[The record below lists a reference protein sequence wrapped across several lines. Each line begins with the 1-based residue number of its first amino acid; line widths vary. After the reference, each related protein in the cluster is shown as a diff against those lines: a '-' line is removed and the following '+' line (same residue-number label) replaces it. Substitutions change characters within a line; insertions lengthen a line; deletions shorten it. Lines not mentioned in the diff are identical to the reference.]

1 MAYRPVREMPT
12 PPEKP
17 PKKKPKLTTA
27 SFAHSGYVLVED
39 APAYDPR
46 QVQFMK
52 KQGLQRSR
60 PDDEPEPKK
69 GSVLLPIGGGLFIGL
84 LLLLFTIINVLLP
97 AWNGLTTQWHYGDNH
112 ISHYEQ
118 SGHHFVGEVY
128 RGFVTVYAIPE
139 GHPEK
144 AQTFML
150 QSAQDNAV
158 VVFETRDVNSD
169 GIPNVTIGTEGS
181 PIGVTL
187 YGTKDSTFNKQ
198 PPEAGK

>member
-1 MAYRPVREMPT
+1 MAYRPVRELPD
-12 PPEKP
+12 PPKQP
-17 PKKKPKLTTA
+17 AKKKPKLTTA

-46 QVQFMK
+46 QVQYMHK
-52 KQGLQRSR
+52 KDLQ
-60 PDDEPEPKK
+60 PKR
-69 GSVLLPIGGGLFIGL
+69 GSILLPLGGGLFIGL
-84 LLLLFTIINVLLP
+84 LLLMFTINVLLP
-97 AWNGLTTQWHYGDNH
+97 AWVNLTNQWHYGDNH
-112 ISHYEQ
+112 IAHYDQ

-128 RGFVTVYAIPE
+128 RGFVAVYDIPE

-169 GIPNVTIGTEGS
+169 GIPDVTIGTEGS

-187 YGTKDSTFNKQ
+187 YGNKDNTFSKQ